1 MSLEDKAVDS
11 DAPIDERIAAA
22 IRSRLENGRL
32 ACAAAGEIAAGLA
45 VAPIEVGR
53 TADRLQVRLD
63 RCELGLFGYPHRAK
77 GWEIAGIASL
87 PVPDGLEAALRD
99 AGAGRGE
106 VTCERLSQEARRFS
120 APLLQVGW
128 LADRLGLKI
137 RDCPL
142 GAF

>member
-1 MSLEDKAVDS
+1 VALEDKKIDS
-11 DAPIDERIAAA
+11 SAPVDERIEVA

-32 ACAAAGEIAAGLA
+32 SCAAACEAAAALA
-45 VAPIEVGR
+45 LAPIEVGR

-63 RCELGLFGYPHRAK
+63 RCELGLFGYPQRAK
-77 GWEIAGIASL
+77 GWEVAGFATL
-87 PVPDGLEAALRD
+87 PVPEGLEDALRD